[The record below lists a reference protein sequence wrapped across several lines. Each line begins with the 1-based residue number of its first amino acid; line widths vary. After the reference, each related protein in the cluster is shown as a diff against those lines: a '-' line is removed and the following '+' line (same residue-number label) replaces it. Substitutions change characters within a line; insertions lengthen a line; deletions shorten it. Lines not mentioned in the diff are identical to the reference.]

1 MAFART
7 QHHPLLAEANRP
19 LVPIRGDMPDGEY
32 RHCNP
37 AIDLC
42 SACILCAK
50 IKTGHVNNDPW
61 LNGAADEWGAAF
73 GKALLVALLTAI
85 PTALPGS
92 IVSPTGGMIG
102 TVKMLLPKERV
113 PPKP

>member
-19 LVPIRGDMPDGEY
+19 LVPICGDMPDGEY

-50 IKTGHVNNDPW
+50 SKTGHVNNDPW
-61 LNGAADEWGAAF
+61 LNETGLQMNGARPS
-73 GKALLVALLTAI
+73 GK
-85 PTALPGS
+85 PC
-92 IVSPTGGMIG
+92 
-102 TVKMLLPKERV
+102 
-113 PPKP
+113 